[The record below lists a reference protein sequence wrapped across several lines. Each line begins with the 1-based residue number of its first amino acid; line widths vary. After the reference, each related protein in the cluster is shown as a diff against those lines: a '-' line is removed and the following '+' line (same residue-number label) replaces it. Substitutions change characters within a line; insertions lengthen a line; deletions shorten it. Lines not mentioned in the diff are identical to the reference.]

1 MKKIKSNS
9 GETLVEV
16 MLSMMLFLMILA
28 MLQKAIDFNTSAQEK
43 SEDIRTNNANI
54 VMQLRESGMVTTES
68 SATYH
73 FSSSLAGEGDATVLF
88 EIPITYDKKT
98 ITYQTVDG
106 ETQTVDFAVF
116 GGGS

>member
-1 MKKIKSNS
+1 MKRIKSNS

-28 MLQKAIDFNTSAQEK
+28 MLQKAIDFNTNAQKK

-54 VMQLRESGMVTTES
+54 VMKLRETPLATEGA
-68 SATYH
+68 SATYQ

-88 EIPITYDKKT
+88 EVPITYDTKT

-106 ETQTVDFAVF
+106 TDQTVEFAVF